1 MTHEATGASSPSSRS
16 ACIVILSFFFEP
28 RVRVA
33 AFLRGAALGRD
44 ASKEAMGSSLSIC
57 EKIERENG
65 GKEKEEGEGE
75 GGVAH
80 GSTAVIRR
88 TRAVGVTLVGI

>member
-1 MTHEATGASSPSSRS
+1 MNTNGSGREVTHEATGASSPSSRS

-65 GKEKEEGEGE
+65 GKEKEEGEVGR
-75 GGVAH
+75 GG
-80 GSTAVIRR
+80 GSAR
-88 TRAVGVTLVGI
+88 